1 MTLDTAAVIAFAYLM
16 AAFVKGATGLGFS
29 TTALPIL
36 ALSLGLKSAMPLVL
50 LPSVVSNTIVMIQA
64 GHFRETVHRFWPMF
78 LATVPGLL
86 VGLAVLGRVNSL
98 VAGAILG
105 VVLVVYGAWTLFRP
119 GRPIS
124 QRTGRRLAPIS
135 GFMTGLLNGMTG
147 SQVMPILPF
156 LLALRLDPG
165 RFVQT
170 INISFS
176 LSSLVMAMGLA
187 RLGLMT
193 LETLWISLAGL
204 VPVYLGV
211 KLGGTVRRRLDG
223 ETFRRVI
230 LIMLVVFG
238 VMLIGKFLAL

>member
-1 MTLDTAAVIAFAYLM
+1 MTFETAAVIAFAYLM

-50 LPSVVSNTIVMIQA
+50 LPSVVSNTLVMVQV
-64 GHFRETVHRFWPMF
+64 GHFRETLRRFWPMF

-86 VGLAVLGRVNSL
+86 VGLAVLGRVNGL
-98 VAGAILG
+98 MAGAILG
-105 VVLVVYGAWTLFRP
+105 VVLVGYGLWTLLRP

-124 QRTGRRLAPIS
+124 NRTARWLAPLS
-135 GFMTGLLNGMTG
+135 GFLTGLFNGMTG

-156 LLALRLDPG
+156 MLALRLDPG
-165 RFVQT
+165 RLVQA

-176 LSSLVMAMGLA
+176 LSSLVMAMGLS
-187 RLGLMT
+187 RLGLMS

-204 VPVYLGV
+204 IPVYLGV
-211 KLGGTVRRRLDG
+211 RLGGILRRHLDG
-223 ETFRRVI
+223 ETFRRLV
-230 LIMLVVFG
+230 LIMLIVLG
-238 VMLIGKFLAL
+238 VTLIGKSLTL